1 MKTSTLI
8 IVLIIATMMFT
19 NPNRSEH
26 AIYLYQCRDDER
38 GMLVL
43 DQNTKY
49 HNYIFFSMGEQ
60 AEWRSFGFLGQISA
74 SKTKKAM
81 EEEER
86 LENFKRIND
95 EINRQYEE

>member
-49 HNYIFFSMGEQ
+49 HNYIFFSMAEQ
-60 AEWRSFGFLGQISA
+60 AEWRSFGFLGQIS
-74 SKTKKAM
+74 SWTDTEKQTH
-81 EEEER
+81 EPTNYDTY
-86 LENFKRIND
+86 ENRY
-95 EINRQYEE
+95 YE